1 MYPEDLSLERLT
13 TRFSVSRQSMPAF
26 SNKMRERSN
35 AQNRLSYLPRLITGI
50 LSMPVLQPL
59 KTELPPTKAIAFQPL
74 HKVSV
79 NCYLGF

>member
-1 MYPEDLSLERLT
+1 MYPVDLSLERLT

-26 SNKMRERSN
+26 SNKMRERYN

-74 HKVSV
+74 QKVSV